1 MARSSAQWPGEA
13 FHYIWNA
20 AEFPAGTSPETAPC
34 FFLLPPS
41 SPAATSAK
49 SAAGETRLS
58 GCRQVNFHISIW
70 TESGVFC
77 FVNDSTAVSVCVAL
91 AGLER
96 QLLNKGVSG
105 DGERK
110 DHVSQSA
117 RWKKK
122 RKEDWDGW
130 FLFTD
135 LYYCHSC
142 LSVLDFFL
150 LSLNALI

>member
-20 AEFPAGTSPETAPC
+20 AGPSPETARC

-41 SPAATSAK
+41 PDATSAM

-70 TESGVFC
+70 RESGVFC
-77 FVNDSTAVSVCVAL
+77 YVNDSTVVSISVVL
-91 AGLER
+91 AGRER

-110 DHVSQSA
+110 DHVSQTA
-117 RWKKK
+117 GWR
-122 RKEDWDGW
+122 DG
-130 FLFTD
+130 
-135 LYYCHSC
+135 
-142 LSVLDFFL
+142 
-150 LSLNALI
+150 